1 MDKEE
6 IQQNIAL
13 FFSRLSPSLQD
24 KFSGMQWLEMLKA
37 ISSKYA
43 LTEEQNKELGTE
55 TTLVLLGVTNPN
67 DYEKTLETQLGLD
80 KLLSEKISAEIN
92 QNILAGIKTELLTTY
107 ESNVKELEGEPEDQ
121 GEQTNRTPLMTSGS
135 IRTDN
140 NSADYLTALYEIGKN
155 HKLNIEQMGI
165 LERVVKGIT
174 EGTAR
179 PEDFQGMLTK
189 NLNLSAEDGASLAGE
204 INEKVFKAIRQK
216 MMQSMDVPV
225 KPAGGG
231 QAPANLPVAEGIAP
245 PIQKTSD
252 SSILKS
258 AGIEIMP
265 QELPGTVSSPA
276 APASKLSDPFKIP
289 AKKTEY
295 NLNQAQKPAGAPP
308 QKPVLGGGSGTDPY
322 RMPIE

>member
-1 MDKEE
+1 
-6 IQQNIAL
+6 
-13 FFSRLSPSLQD
+13 
-24 KFSGMQWLEMLKA
+24 MQWLEVLKNIGA
-37 ISSKYA
+37 AYK
-43 LTEEQNKELGTE
+43 LTDEQNQTLGTDTMLVMLGIIDTDEYE
-55 TTLVLLGVTNPN
+55 TMVNSG
-67 DYEKTLETQLGLD
+67 LGLD
-80 KLLSEKISAEIN
+80 KEVSGKVYAEIN
-92 QNILAGIKTELLTTY
+92 QKILLDILPELNEIFRANLTESKKAEDGLMATEKEKSVADGVRT
-107 ESNVKELEGEPEDQ
+107 ESNPTASMAD
-121 GEQTNRTPLMTSGS
+121 TNTYQS
-135 IRTDN
+135 
-140 NSADYLTALYEIGKN
+140 ALYEIGKN

-216 MMQSMDVPV
+216 MMQSTDVPV